1 MLRRIP
7 IVAAMIAM
15 VIWEELG
22 WGGVEVLYIYT
33 Y

>member
-22 WGGVEVLYIYT
+22 WGEGGGVEV
-33 Y
+33 